1 MPEETFDLLGLGF
14 GPAGIALATAIEDW
28 REAEGITASE
38 LPKVKFFERRGDSGW
53 QSALLL
59 PGTDINHHFLR
70 DVATPRN
77 PRSRFTFVNYLKEK
91 GRLFSF
97 GLLRGAAT
105 RLEWSDYV
113 LWVANQLRQYASYD
127 TEVTGIEPC
136 IEDGVV
142 KRLRVQ
148 TAAGEAL
155 AANVVVNGGQKP
167 KVPEEFKPWLSDRFF
182 HTSNFLPALA
192 NLDRDASL
200 TFVVVGSGQSAAES
214 VIYLTDEFK
223 NSRFFSVHR
232 RIGFKLLD
240 DGHFSTQIYFPQE
253 TDYFHSLRPEHRA
266 HALQDIWLTNYSTID
281 WEVSRTLYAK
291 MYEAQVL
298 GQERVFVLNRRR
310 VADIEQKNGRY
321 ALNLADVYSGD
332 AMRVEADVVI
342 LCTGFMEELFPSCL
356 QKLRPYLE
364 VDEMGGLQVDRE
376 YQVVSRETFLP
387 RVFLNGLCERT
398 HGMSDSTSFS
408 MMALKAGRIFEAWRR
423 GGPPTAPSPVARE
436 AAVNLGA

>member
-1 MPEETFDLLGLGF
+1 MSEETFELLGVGF

-28 REAEGITASE
+28 REAEGHSPSE
-38 LPKVKFFERRGDSGW
+38 HPKVKFFERRHDSGW

-77 PRSRFTFVNYLKEK
+77 PRSRFTFTNYLKEK

-105 RLEWSDYV
+105 RIEWSDYV
-113 LWVANQLRQYASYD
+113 LWVANQLQQYAAYD
-127 TEVTGIEPC
+127 TEVTAIEPW

-142 KRLRVQ
+142 KLLKVQ
-148 TAAGEAL
+148 TSAGSAL
-155 AANVVVNGGQKP
+155 TESAVINGGQKA
-167 KVPEEFKPWLSDRFF
+167 KVPEEFKPWLGDRFF
-182 HTSNFLPALA
+182 HTSNFLPAIA
-192 NLDRDASL
+192 NLDRSAPL

-214 VIYLTDEFK
+214 IIYLADEFK
-223 NSRFFSVHR
+223 HSRFFSVHR

-240 DGHFSTQIYFPQE
+240 DGHFSTQIYFPEE
-253 TDYFHSLRPEHRA
+253 TDYFHNLRPDHRA

-291 MYEAQVL
+291 MYEATVL
-298 GQERVFVLNRRR
+298 GEERVFILNRRR
-310 VADIEQKNGRY
+310 VADIERKNGKY
-321 ALNLADVYSGD
+321 MLNLADVYSGD
-332 AMRVEADVVI
+332 PMRVEADVVI
-342 LCTGFMEELFPSCL
+342 LCTGFMEEIFPACL

-364 VDEMGGLQVDRE
+364 VDETGGLEVDRE
-376 YQVVSRETFLP
+376 YQVASRESFRP
-387 RVFLNGLCERT
+387 RIFLNGLCERT

-408 MMALKAGRIFEAWRR
+408 MMALKAGRIFDAWRQ
-423 GGPPTAPSPVARE
+423 GAPPAMAPLTRE
-436 AAVNLGA
+436 AAANVRA